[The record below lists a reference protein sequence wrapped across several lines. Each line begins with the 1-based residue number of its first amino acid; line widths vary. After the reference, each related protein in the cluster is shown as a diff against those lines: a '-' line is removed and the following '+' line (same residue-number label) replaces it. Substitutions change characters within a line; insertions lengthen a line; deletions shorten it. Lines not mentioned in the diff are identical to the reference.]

1 MCLQAVKL
9 WLRTALGGVSVEQ
22 VVTGDVAV
30 SSPALRAVLECI
42 PGPVEPPGKVRPA
55 GT

>member
-30 SSPALRAVLECI
+30 SSPALRAALPSVRCSNVFLGLWSR
-42 PGPVEPPGKVRPA
+42 PGR
-55 GT
+55 

>member
-1 MCLQAVKL
+1 MPAGCETVAQN
-9 WLRTALGGVSVEQ
+9 RLGGVSVEQ

-42 PGPVEPPGKVRPA
+42 PGPVEPPGKVRLA